1 MSAAAETIP
10 PVQRIGRRQKIVDFS
25 PYKVSA
31 PFLLRCG
38 AILIDYI
45 IVMAIPVITLLL
57 IVMLSGD
64 RVGSITGVS
73 NSTGWLLG
81 VIVYTAD
88 FFILPL
94 VNGQT
99 IGKMLTG
106 LRIVRSDGS
115 PVGVGSLVI
124 RQTLGL
130 LFTVFSLGA
139 VFLVAAF
146 SRSGRALHDFVA
158 GTTVIYAHQR
168 TLK

>member
-10 PVQRIGRRQKIVDFS
+10 PTQRLGRRQKIVDFS

-45 IVMAIPVITLLL
+45 LVVAIPVISLLL
-57 IVMLSGD
+57 IVMISGD

-81 VIVYTAD
+81 IIVYAAD
-88 FFILPL
+88 FFVLPL
-94 VNGQT
+94 VRGQT

-106 LRIVRSDGS
+106 IRIVKTDGS
-115 PVGVGSLVI
+115 PVGAGSLVL

-130 LFTVFSLGA
+130 LFTVFTLGA
-139 VFLVAAF
+139 AFLVAAF
-146 SRSGRALHDFVA
+146 SRSGRALHDFIA
-158 GTTVIYAHQR
+158 GTTVIYARQR

>member
-10 PVQRIGRRQKIVDFS
+10 SPQRLGRRQKIVDFS

-38 AILIDYI
+38 AILIDY
-45 IVMAIPVITLLL
+45 VLVVAIPVITLLL

-81 VIVYTAD
+81 ILVYAAD
-88 FFILPL
+88 FFVLPL

-106 LRIVRSDGS
+106 IRIVRSDGS
-115 PVGVGSLVI
+115 PVGAASLLL

-130 LFTVFSLGA
+130 LFTIFTLGGA
-139 VFLVAAF
+139 FLVAAF
-146 SRSGRALHDFVA
+146 SRSGRALHDFIA
-158 GTTVIYAHQR
+158 STTVIYARQR